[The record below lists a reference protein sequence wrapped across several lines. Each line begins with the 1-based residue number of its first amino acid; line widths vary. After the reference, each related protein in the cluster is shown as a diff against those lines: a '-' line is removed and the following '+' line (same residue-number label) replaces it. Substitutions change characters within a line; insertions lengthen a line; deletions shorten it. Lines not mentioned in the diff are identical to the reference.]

1 MQNTKE
7 ILSTLNLDDFFKDET
22 FVYDLEQG
30 TVRNASGTRI
40 VYVSA
45 DLMKGIQQALYEETA
60 DAWKIIFKN
69 CGHTWGK
76 QVAGHFDKDIR
87 RAGYDSHA
95 DLPIEGYLSFIEE
108 YFRQHGWGELRM
120 DISQAQETG
129 IVTAHLKNSYFVDVF
144 DEVDDFVDSL
154 LAGILQG
161 FLEYVS
167 GQELGSEEIACAK
180 KGSEECVFAI
190 TATSRLEQIESFI
203 GEENADQI
211 LQRLT
216 S

>member
-1 MQNTKE
+1 MQNTEE
-7 ILSTLNLDDFFKDET
+7 ILSALNLDDFFKEET
-22 FVYDLEQG
+22 YVYDLEQG
-30 TVRNASGTRI
+30 TVKNTSGTRI

-60 DAWKIIFKN
+60 EAWKIIFKN
-69 CGHTWGK
+69 CGQTWGK
-76 QVAGHFDKDIR
+76 KVAANFDRDIKK
-87 RAGYDSHA
+87 AGYESHG
-95 DLPIEGYLSFIEE
+95 DLPIEGYISFIEE

-120 DISQAQETG
+120 DISMAQEQG
-129 IVTAHLKNSYFVDVF
+129 LVTARLQNSYFVAVLD
-144 DEVDDFVDSL
+144 DVDDFVDSL

-180 KGSEECVFAI
+180 KGADECVFAI
-190 TATSRLEQIESFI
+190 TAASRLEQIESHI
-203 GEENADQI
+203 GEESAEQI
-211 LQRLT
+211 LERLA